1 MASNSRL
8 YRNFIILQEDER
20 GYASANDK
28 SLSGYAKIEAKG
40 DICKISFY
48 AQNLRKDEDKYNM
61 MLICDKKDNK
71 QIVDL
76 GKLDVSIAGKADYT
90 KEYNVDNIAGIELSL
105 DKISGAAI
113 GKYKDGVPIFI
124 MCGFLNGQQPCE
136 DWKNYKVI
144 KAKDDKELQKKM
156 HYKEEKKHDKK
167 DKKDKC
173 DDREEIKQVVNEE
186 IKVEEN
192 SKEPIEEVK
201 EDRKDQAEE
210 VKLQATIEEN
220 MEIQYPKENLRGK
233 FEDYEEFIEENKEF
247 NPRTNKIRGT
257 IGEYFEAIAEG
268 FEEDEGYDELKY
280 CKWYKVP
287 VHDLYEM
294 CNMSNYNKYTLVY
307 YPMLNYYP
315 YIKKYN
321 YFK

>member
-136 DWKNYKVI
+136 DWKSYKVI
-144 KAKDDKELQKKM
+144 KAKDV
-156 HYKEEKKHDKK
+156 YKRQD
-167 DKKDKC
+167 
-173 DDREEIKQVVNEE
+173 
-186 IKVEEN
+186 
-192 SKEPIEEVK
+192 
-201 EDRKDQAEE
+201 
-210 VKLQATIEEN
+210 
-220 MEIQYPKENLRGK
+220 
-233 FEDYEEFIEENKEF
+233 
-247 NPRTNKIRGT
+247 
-257 IGEYFEAIAEG
+257 
-268 FEEDEGYDELKY
+268 
-280 CKWYKVP
+280 KWYQ
-287 VHDLYEM
+287 E
-294 CNMSNYNKYTLVY
+294 
-307 YPMLNYYP
+307 
-315 YIKKYN
+315 
-321 YFK
+321 